1 MKVRTYRDL
10 EVWQVAYALCRQ
22 VYEASRGF
30 PKEEVYGL
38 TAQVRHAAISVP
50 SNIAEGMGRRSTAE
64 FIRSL
69 RIAYGSN
76 SELET
81 QLLLARD
88 LGYIAAED
96 YTRLEQG
103 AASVERMLSALL
115 VALQRRTQKR
125 TEPAPTTGL
134 PDHRRNMQ

>member
-1 MKVRTYRDL
+1 MEKVRTYRDL
-10 EVWQVAYALCRQ
+10 EVWQESYAQCRL
-22 VYEASRGF
+22 VYDLSRRF
-30 PKEEVYGL
+30 PKEETYGL
-38 TAQVRHAAISVP
+38 TAQVRRAAISVP

-69 RIAYGSN
+69 RVAYGSQ

-88 LGYIAAED
+88 LGYIAETD
-96 YTRLEQG
+96 YARFQQG

-115 VALQRRTQKR
+115 TALQRRAQKR
-125 TEPAPTTGL
+125 TDPASVTGS
-134 PDHRRNMQ
+134 PDHRVT